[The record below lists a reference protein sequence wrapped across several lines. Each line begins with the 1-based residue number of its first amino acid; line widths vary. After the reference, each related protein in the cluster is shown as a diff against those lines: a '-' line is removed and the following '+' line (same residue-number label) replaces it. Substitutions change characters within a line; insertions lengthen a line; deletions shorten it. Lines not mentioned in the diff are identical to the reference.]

1 MQRKLSGGAFHA
13 EGPATEK
20 AHSPS
25 FVRVLGTAQT

>member
-1 MQRKLSGGAFHA
+1 MQRKLSGSAFHA

-20 AHSPS
+20 ARSPS